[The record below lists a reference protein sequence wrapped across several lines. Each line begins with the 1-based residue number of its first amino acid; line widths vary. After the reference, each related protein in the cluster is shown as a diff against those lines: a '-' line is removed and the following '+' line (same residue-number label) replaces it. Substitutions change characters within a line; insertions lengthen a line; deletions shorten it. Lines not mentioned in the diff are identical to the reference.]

1 MIPRHVG
8 LLLGGVLIASPVL
21 AQLAA
26 DVLPPITSEQPGAA
40 VATSPTPP
48 AAEHTYTT
56 KKMPFAKANADTAPL
71 LPKPAP
77 ATIPFGKST
86 ASSEKP
92 ISDAPHTARAVPV
105 ENVDAIETGE
115 PAPAEPPESGANPV
129 AEDPAM
135 PTELS
140 APIFSAEQNAVP
152 RSTIVRVLNKV
163 TARSEK
169 LELKPGRAEVSG
181 KLRIAASHCQHSEPS
196 SLADDA
202 ALITISEIID
212 AKQPDKPLFSGWMY
226 QSSPSINGL
235 EHPIYDVSLVAC
247 KDAAVVVKPAP
258 VVETKP
264 VKKKSKP

>member
-1 MIPRHVG
+1 MIPRHVW

-21 AQLAA
+21 AQPAA

-56 KKMPFAKANADTAPL
+56 KKMPFAKANVDTAPL
-71 LPKPAP
+71 PPKPAP

-169 LELKPGRAEVSG
+169 PKDLACFQM
-181 KLRIAASHCQHSEPS
+181 AS
-196 SLADDA
+196 
-202 ALITISEIID
+202 
-212 AKQPDKPLFSGWMY
+212 
-226 QSSPSINGL
+226 
-235 EHPIYDVSLVAC
+235 
-247 KDAAVVVKPAP
+247 
-258 VVETKP
+258 
-264 VKKKSKP
+264 